1 MPKSLPFDS
10 RLILSV
16 ASELLESGHSEA
28 GGAGPPDG
36 VVRHDRS
43 VPQLRLTEFET
54 PQSLLASVGCE
65 LAR

>member
-16 ASELLESGHSEA
+16 ASELLDRDIRKRA
-28 GGAGPPDG
+28 RAGPPDG